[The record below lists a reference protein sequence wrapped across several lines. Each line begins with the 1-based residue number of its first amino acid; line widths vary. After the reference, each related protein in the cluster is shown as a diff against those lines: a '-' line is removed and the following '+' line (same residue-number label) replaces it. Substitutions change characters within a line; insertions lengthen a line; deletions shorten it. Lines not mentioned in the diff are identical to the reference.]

1 MNLLDITIT
10 VGLALLVVGAYAGL
24 IAARSWIKQSSLA
37 LEDTQLGW
45 MIEHLVHAAEEQNK
59 IPGQGQA
66 KFDWV
71 IAQLDQRFDG
81 FDEELARTII
91 KAAVYRMNN
100 QKPPVSPAPPL
111 TEGRGDQIPG
121 ALKP

>member
-24 IAARSWIKQSSLA
+24 IAARSWIKQSKLA

-45 MIEHLVHAAEEQNK
+45 LIENLVHAAEEQNK
-59 IPGQGQA
+59 LPGQGQA

-91 KAAVYRMNN
+91 KAAVHRMNN
-100 QKPPVSPAPPL
+100 QKPIAPPVPLL
-111 TEGRGDQIPG
+111 TEGR
-121 ALKP
+121 AE